1 VGRRKVVVLGG
12 GFGGLYAARALRH
25 APVDVTLIDKRN
37 FHLFQPL
44 LYQVATAG
52 LSPADIASALR
63 WILRRQGNVRVW
75 MGEVVAVDAAGRRVI
90 LRDGD
95 VPFDTLIVATGAR
108 HHYFGHDEWESL
120 APGLKTIED
129 ALDIRRRIL
138 SAFEAAEREF
148 DPDRQRALLTFV
160 IVGAG
165 ATGVELAGAVAELAW
180 HTLRREVQISEP
192 TRSQI
197 LLLDGAERVLPGYP
211 KKLSERCARS
221 LARLGVTVRTNAE
234 VVDLRKDCVTLR
246 TGAATETVQAHT
258 LLWAAGVKA
267 SSLGQSLAEA
277 TGAELDRAGR
287 VVVGS
292 DLTVPGHPEIF
303 VIGDLSH
310 FAHQTGAPLP
320 GIAPVATAQ
329 GRYVAQVI
337 RGRVAGKVVKPFRYR
352 DKGQLA
358 TIGRAAA
365 VADFRW
371 IRFSGYLAWLLWLF
385 VHLMY
390 LVGFEN
396 RLLVFIRWAW
406 NYFTRNRGARL
417 IAHDRSQEIQGRS

>member
-1 VGRRKVVVLGG
+1 LAEVGRRKVVILGG

-95 VPFDTLIVATGAR
+95 MPFDTLIVATGAR

-148 DPDRQRALLTFV
+148 DPDRQRAFLTFV

-165 ATGVELAGAVAELAW
+165 ATGVELAGAVAELAR

-211 KKLSERCARS
+211 EKLSERCARS

-234 VVDLRKDCVTLR
+234 VVDLRKDGVTLR
-246 TGAATETVQAHT
+246 TGTATETVQAHT

-287 VVVGS
+287 VMVAS

-320 GIAPVATAQ
+320 GIAPVAMAQ

-337 RGRVAGKVVKPFRYR
+337 RERVAGKVVKPFRYR

-417 IAHDRSQEIQGRS
+417 IAHDRSEEI